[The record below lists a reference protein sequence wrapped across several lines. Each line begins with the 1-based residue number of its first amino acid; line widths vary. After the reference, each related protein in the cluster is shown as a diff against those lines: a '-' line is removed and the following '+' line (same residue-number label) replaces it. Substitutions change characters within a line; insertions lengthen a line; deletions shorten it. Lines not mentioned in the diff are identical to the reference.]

1 MMRVAIYSRF
11 SSDMQSPRS
20 ITDQVAMA
28 RQHAERQ
35 GWTVADEYSDAAISG
50 ASMVNRPG
58 LLALIEAATE
68 RRFDAV
74 LTESLDRLSRNQAD
88 IAAIYER
95 LAFRGVKVF
104 TLADGEANEMHVGIK
119 GLMSALFLKDL
130 AQKTRRGQAG
140 IVKEGR
146 SANGKSYGYN
156 LAPDKSGQLA
166 INEAE
171 AAVVR
176 RIFDEYARGL
186 GPRAI
191 IKRLNTDGIPSPRG
205 DGSWTISTLLG
216 DRASGRGMLGNRLY
230 HGELVYGRFR
240 YLKDPET
247 GKRRRK
253 KAPPS
258 EWVTHSVPHL
268 RLVDEETWAKV
279 QALRDDRAGTP
290 KERKRSPKYL
300 LSGLAKCVCGSNYV
314 RRSVHRGVI
323 WMVCSAHERRGGCPR
338 GNSRFISAAELES
351 RVLKGLAEVLL
362 APERIKSAVDIYR
375 KEAARLA
382 AARANAR
389 NTTERELVKVR
400 KEIKNA
406 VAAIREMGGSRALQR
421 ELAELEGRETA
432 LEAELASVKAHVVE
446 LHPRA
451 ADRYREIVSKLK
463 DIAKIEGPEA
473 AEAKTA
479 LRGLITEVRIT
490 PTPKGQPVRVEVFG
504 DIRPLL
510 QPETKARPATVDNA
524 ARVAVAV

>member
-1 MMRVAIYSRF
+1 MRVAIYSRF

-20 ITDQVAMA
+20 IADQVAMA

-35 GWTVADEYSDAAISG
+35 AWEVAAEFSDAAISG

-58 LLALIEAATE
+58 LLALIDAAGE

-95 LAFRGVKVF
+95 LAFRGVKVI

-146 SANGKSYGYN
+146 SPNGRSYGYN
-156 LAPDKSGQLA
+156 LALDKSGQLI
-166 INEAE
+166 INDAE
-171 AAVVR
+171 AAIVR
-176 RIFDEYARGL
+176 RIFDEYSRGL

-191 IKRLNTDGIPSPRG
+191 VTRLNADGIRSPG
-205 DGSWTISTLLG
+205 GHTWSVSVLQG
-216 DRASGRGMLGNRLY
+216 DRVGGRGMLGNRLY
-230 HGELVYGRFR
+230 RGQLVYGRFR

-247 GKRRRK
+247 GKRLRRK
-253 KAPPS
+253 TPQS
-258 EWVTHSVPHL
+258 EWVMHDVPHL

-279 QALRDDRAGTP
+279 QALRDERAGTP
-290 KERKRSPKYL
+290 KERKRPPKYL
-300 LSGLAKCVCGSNYV
+300 LTGLAKCACGANYV
-314 RRSVHRGVI
+314 RRSLHRGVI
-323 WMVCSAHERRGGCPR
+323 WMVCAAHERRRGCSH
-338 GNSRFISAAELES
+338 GNFRFIKADELES

-362 APERIKSAVDIYR
+362 APERIKAAVDIYR

-382 AARANAR
+382 AVRANTRDA
-389 NTTERELVKVR
+389 TERDLAKVR

-406 VAAIREMGGSRALQR
+406 VATIREMGGSRALQR
-421 ELAELEGRETA
+421 ELAEMEARETA
-432 LEAELASVKAHVVE
+432 LEGELASVKASVVE

-451 ADRYREIVSKLK
+451 ADRYREIVSKIK

-473 AEAKTA
+473 AEAKAA
-479 LRGLITEVRIT
+479 LRDLITEIRII
-490 PTPKGQPVRVEVFG
+490 PTPKGQPLRVEVTG

-510 QPETKARPATVDNA
+510 QPGTKVTLPATIDSA
-524 ARVAVAV
+524 TRVAVAV